1 VVSERDMSDEQIS
14 DLRLAAILSWYYWCP
29 EARAAHEKTKAERES
44 RIERFRAEL
53 AKIFGSKCEM
63 QISING
69 GCIEAVIEDL
79 RLAAYEFTS
88 PVTKEPRMMVS
99 LLGRCSNCGAETLS
113 EPVSDL
119 AGLGERLEKFEPI
132 YEHYCTARPRV
143 DRIKFEKKRRRIT
156 IDF

>member
-1 VVSERDMSDEQIS
+1 MSDEQLS
-14 DLRLAAILSWYYWCP
+14 HLRLAALLSWYYCCP
-29 EARAAHEKTKAERES
+29 EARAAHEKMKAERRE

-53 AKIFGSKCEM
+53 MKIFGTKCEM

-69 GCIEAVIEDL
+69 GCVEAVIEDL

-99 LLGRCSNCGAETLS
+99 LLGRCSNCGAETFS
-113 EPVSDL
+113 EPFVNL

-132 YEHYCTARPRV
+132 NEHYCRS
-143 DRIKFEKKRRRIT
+143 RIKKVK
-156 IDF
+156 